1 MCSSDLLRNALVGEF
16 WRHGWHVAAGW
27 HRHRPA
33 PPDATVL
40 TVPLDVRDSTAARTA
55 VECVLSAWGRLD
67 VLVNNAG
74 IARDAPVP
82 SLPDSDWQDVLEV
95 NLRGPFLCS
104 QAALRPMLAQGD
116 GHILNIASFGG
127 RVGRAGQS
135 NYAASKAGLLGL
147 TQSLA
152 REVGASN
159 IRVNAVLPGFLR
171 TGMTGELTETQLATH
186 AAANALGRLNDLGE
200 VARMVVFLAGM
211 RNISGQLF
219 QLDSRIVPWT

>member
-1 MCSSDLLRNALVGEF
+1 MLFRS
-16 WRHGWHVAAGW
+16 
-27 HRHRPA
+27 
-33 PPDATVL
+33 
-40 TVPLDVRDSTAARTA
+40 
-55 VECVLSAWGRLD
+55 
-67 VLVNNAG
+67 
-74 IARDAPVP
+74 
-82 SLPDSDWQDVLEV
+82 DSDWQDVLEV